1 MVSSEGAAL
10 LQHQQLLLQLPL
22 HSWQLQPPTRTHK
35 GGESTTDTT
44 ITSFCILQ
52 SDHSKIVFSYIHQIS
67 RITGAGYLK
76 GQPTSEPAFP
86 KRFKALR

>member
-1 MVSSEGAAL
+1 M
-10 LQHQQLLLQLPL
+10 
-22 HSWQLQPPTRTHK
+22 HK

-44 ITSFCILQ
+44 ITCFCILQ
-52 SDHSKIVFSYIHQIS
+52 SDHSQVVFSYIRQIS
-67 RITGAGYLK
+67 KITRTGYLK